1 MPRDSPE
8 LRSLPDKILGPIINN
23 LQRFPNET
31 VDFRTPH
38 LRQSLVNIYPLFL
51 VLYGTLVIMGT
62 VGNVAMIV
70 HILRRRLYRDPTC
83 AFIMNVGVC
92 NFIMSVFLLPL
103 SLAILLIQNWI
114 FGSFLC
120 YFVPM
125 LQDVPIHATIT
136 TLVFLALDRY
146 LLMVHPPKTRVPP
159 FIAVLGIW
167 VLSVCIVLP
176 YAVYMNYIDLQVI
189 FGKQFEGVGICTVNL
204 GDDIAEYIRGLFVIM
219 YVFPL
224 ALAAFFHIRISSE
237 IKSQEPPVH
246 ISAMDSRDPESQQ
259 DIYTLQDN
267 GRASRTVSQ
276 DNDGSSRSTMYQ
288 DNSAILSE
296 VDGREEYLLH
306 DTNQLPSFLTPSS
319 TRTTGGTET
328 PVGHQIE
335 GSQIDL
341 TKEKRNQ
348 KYIVTMT
355 AAVALC
361 LCPLMILR
369 LVKNMVLETYDN
381 SGHFDIT
388 FITFVWV
395 AFFPTVSTPAL
406 FASWRMSRS
415 TKDRLEGYLRFSN
428 RSHRS
433 TSSHGGQQHFPANLH
448 SYHRADYR
456 MSLERTQGAPVSY
469 SPVASHDPGGRQDLI
484 TTNLTGASFVDQ

>member
-1 MPRDSPE
+1 MKETSIDNISPHKTIAMPRDSPE

-38 LRQSLVNIYPLFL
+38 LRESLTNIYPLFL
-51 VLYGTLVIMGT
+51 FLYGALVLLGT
-62 VGNVAMIV
+62 VGNVAMIS

-83 AFIMNVGVC
+83 AFIMNIGVC
-92 NFIMSVFLLPL
+92 NIIMSVLLLPL

-125 LQDVPIHATIT
+125 LQ
-136 TLVFLALDRY
+136 L
-146 LLMVHPPKTRVPP
+146 
-159 FIAVLGIW
+159 
-167 VLSVCIVLP
+167 
-176 YAVYMNYIDLQVI
+176 I

-224 ALAAFFHIRISSE
+224 ALAAFFHIRVSSE
-237 IKSQEPPVH
+237 IKSQEIPGN
-246 ISAMDSRDPESQQ
+246 ISSLDSRDTETQQQ

-267 GRASRTVSQ
+267 GRSPRAIPH
-276 DNDGSSRSTMYQ
+276 DNDGASRGMYQ
-288 DNSAILSE
+288 DNSAILNE

-306 DTNQLPSFLTPSS
+306 DTNQLPSFLTSS
-319 TRTTGGTET
+319 SARPTRGAET
-328 PVGHQIE
+328 PVGPQNE
-335 GSQIDL
+335 DSQIDL

-406 FASWRMSRS
+406 FAAWRMSRS

-433 TSSHGGQQHFPANLH
+433 TSSHGGQHLPSDLH
-448 SYHRADYR
+448 PYHPRSDYR
-456 MSLERTQGAPVSY
+456 MSLERTQGPPVSY
-469 SPVASHDPGGRQDLI
+469 SPLSSHDAGLRQDLS
-484 TTNLTGASFVDQ
+484 GSYSDQQQ